1 MFKPNKP
8 NKPTNTAFSELPLV
22 GHLVELR
29 TRLIRSLLVVAV
41 FFAVMFPFA
50 NEIYS
55 FVAEPLMRFLPKG
68 STMIATEVAS
78 PFLTPFKF
86 VMYAALF
93 ASIPAILYQLWAFIA
108 PGLYHD
114 ERELAMPLLISS
126 VVLFYA
132 GLAFCYFLV
141 FPLVFQFFTSTT
153 PDGVSMMTDISK
165 YLDFVLGMF
174 LAFGLAFEV
183 PVATIILVL
192 MGVFT
197 PQQLVEKR
205 SYVIVGAFIIGMI
218 LSPPDVIS
226 QTLLAVPM
234 WLLFE
239 VGVLVSRVI
248 LRRKEAREQR
258 ATTAQTPVAASAP
271 ATAAAVATDANF
283 RPLTPDEMDAELDS
297 IAQEQKREREGG
309 GDNKSS

>member
-1 MFKPNKP
+1 MSKRTKPSNP
-8 NKPTNTAFSELPLV
+8 AYSELPLV
-22 GHLVELR
+22 GHLIELR
-29 TRLIRSLLVVAV
+29 TRLIRALLVVAV
-41 FFAVMFPFA
+41 FFGIMFPFA

-55 FVAEPLMRFLPKG
+55 FVAEPLMRYLPKG
-68 STMIATEVAS
+68 STMIATEVSS

-93 ASIPAILYQLWAFIA
+93 ASIPAILYQLWAFVA

-126 VVLFYA
+126 VFLFYA
-132 GLAFCYFLV
+132 GVAFCYFVV

-153 PDGVSMMTDISK
+153 PTGVSMMTDISK

-192 MGVFT
+192 MGVVT

-205 SYVIVGAFIIGMI
+205 SYVIVGAFIVGMI
-218 LSPPDVIS
+218 LSPPDIFS

-239 VGVLVSRVI
+239 VGVVVSRI
-248 LRRKEAREQR
+248 IMRRKEER
-258 ATTAQTPVAASAP
+258 AQGATAVAAPSAASAP
-271 ATAAAVATDANF
+271 AAAAAVATDAAF
-283 RPLTPDEMDAELDS
+283 RPLTPDEMDAELDR
-297 IAQEQKREREGG
+297 IAQQQKAEREGG
-309 GDNKSS
+309 DKPA

>member
-1 MFKPNKP
+1 MFKR
-8 NKPTNTAFSELPLV
+8 NKPTNPAYSELPLV

-29 TRLIRSLLVVAV
+29 TRLIRALLVVAV
-41 FFAVMFPFA
+41 FFGIMFPFA

-55 FVAEPLMRFLPKG
+55 FVAEPLMRYLPKG
-68 STMIATEVAS
+68 STMIATDVAS

-93 ASIPAILYQLWAFIA
+93 AAIPAILYQLWAFIA

-126 VVLFYA
+126 VFLFYA
-132 GLAFCYFLV
+132 GVAFCYFLV

-192 MGVFT
+192 MGIFT

-205 SYVIVGAFIIGMI
+205 SYVIVGAFIVGMI
-218 LSPPDVIS
+218 LSPPDIFS

-248 LRRKEAREQR
+248 LRRKEQREQR
-258 ATTAQTPVAASAP
+258 TAATENRVADPVP

-283 RPLTPDEMDAELDS
+283 RPLTPEEMDAELDS
-297 IAQEQKREREGG
+297 IAQQQKREREGG
-309 GDNKSS
+309 DKPA

>member
-1 MFKPNKP
+1 MSKRT
-8 NKPTNTAFSELPLV
+8 KPTNPAYSELPLV
-22 GHLVELR
+22 GHLIELR
-29 TRLIRSLLVVAV
+29 TRLIRALLVVAV
-41 FFAVMFPFA
+41 FFAIMFPFA

-55 FVAEPLMRFLPKG
+55 FVAEPLMRYLPKG

-93 ASIPAILYQLWAFIA
+93 AAIPAILYQLWAFVA

-114 ERELAMPLLISS
+114 ERELAMPLLVSS
-126 VVLFYA
+126 VLLFYT
-132 GLAFCYFLV
+132 GVAFCYFLV

-192 MGVFT
+192 MGIFT

-205 SYVIVGAFIIGMI
+205 SYVIVGAFIVGMI
-218 LSPPDVIS
+218 LSPPDIFS

-239 VGVLVSRVI
+239 VGVLVSRTI
-248 LRRKEAREQR
+248 MRRKEQRERQ
-258 ATTAQTPVAASAP
+258 AASAETRVTESTP
-271 ATAAAVATDANF
+271 ATAAGVSTDANF
-283 RPLTPDEMDAELDS
+283 RPLTPEEMDAELDQ
-297 IAQEQKREREGG
+297 IAQQQKRERDGG
-309 GDNKSS
+309 GNTLS

>member
-1 MFKPNKP
+1 MSKRTKPSNP
-8 NKPTNTAFSELPLV
+8 AYSELPLV
-22 GHLVELR
+22 GHLIELR
-29 TRLIRSLLVVAV
+29 TRLIRALLVVAV
-41 FFAVMFPFA
+41 FFGIMFPFA

-55 FVAEPLMRFLPKG
+55 FVAEPLMRYLPKG
-68 STMIATEVAS
+68 STMIATEVSS

-93 ASIPAILYQLWAFIA
+93 ASIPAILYQLWAFVA

-126 VVLFYA
+126 VFLFYA
-132 GLAFCYFLV
+132 GVAFCYFVV

-153 PDGVSMMTDISK
+153 PTGVSMMTDISK

-192 MGVFT
+192 MGVVT

-205 SYVIVGAFIIGMI
+205 SYVIVGAFIVGMI
-218 LSPPDVIS
+218 LSPPDIFS

-239 VGVLVSRVI
+239 VGVVVSRI
-248 LRRKEAREQR
+248 IMRRKEER
-258 ATTAQTPVAASAP
+258 AQSATAVAAPSAASAP
-271 ATAAAVATDANF
+271 AAAAAVATDAAF
-283 RPLTPDEMDAELDS
+283 RPLTPDEMDAELDR
-297 IAQEQKREREGG
+297 IAQQQKAEREGS
-309 GDNKSS
+309 DKPA

>member
-1 MFKPNKP
+1 MSKRNKP
-8 NKPTNTAFSELPLV
+8 SNPAYSELPLV
-22 GHLVELR
+22 GHLIELR
-29 TRLIRSLLVVAV
+29 TRLIRALLVVAV
-41 FFAVMFPFA
+41 FFGIMFPFA

-55 FVAEPLMRFLPKG
+55 FVAEPLMRYLPKG
-68 STMIATEVAS
+68 STMIATEVSS

-93 ASIPAILYQLWAFIA
+93 ASIPAILYQLWAFVA

-126 VVLFYA
+126 VFLFYA
-132 GLAFCYFLV
+132 GIAFCYFVV

-192 MGVFT
+192 MGVVT

-205 SYVIVGAFIIGMI
+205 SYVIVGAFIVGMI
-218 LSPPDVIS
+218 LSPPDIFS

-239 VGVLVSRVI
+239 VGVVVSRI
-248 LRRKEAREQR
+248 IMRRKEEREQS
-258 ATTAQTPVAASAP
+258 TTAPAPSVASTPAA
-271 ATAAAVATDANF
+271 AAAVATDTTF
-283 RPLTPDEMDAELDS
+283 RPLTPDEMDAELDR
-297 IAQEQKREREGG
+297 IAQQQKAEREGV
-309 GDNKSS
+309 DKPV

>member
-8 NKPTNTAFSELPLV
+8 SNPTFSELPLV

-41 FFAVMFPFA
+41 FFGVMFPFA

-55 FVAEPLMRFLPKG
+55 FVAEPLMRYLPKG

-93 ASIPAILYQLWAFIA
+93 AAIPAILYQLWAFIA

-141 FPLVFQFFTSTT
+141 FPLVFEFFTSTT
-153 PDGVSMMTDISK
+153 PDGVSMMTDIGK

-192 MGVFT
+192 MGAFT

-205 SYVIVGAFIIGMI
+205 SYVIVGAFVIGMI

-239 VGVLVSRVI
+239 VGVMVSRI
-248 LRRKEAREQR
+248 IMRRKQEREQR
-258 ATTAQTPVAASAP
+258 ANTAANPNPVAVSVP
-271 ATAAAVATDANF
+271 TAAAATADADF
-283 RPLTPDEMDAELDS
+283 RPLTPDEMDAELNR
-297 IAQEQKREREGG
+297 IAQEQKLEREGG
-309 GDNKSS
+309 TGKSS

>member
-1 MFKPNKP
+1 MSKRNKP
-8 NKPTNTAFSELPLV
+8 SNPAYSELPLV
-22 GHLVELR
+22 GHLIELR
-29 TRLIRSLLVVAV
+29 TRLIRALLVVAV
-41 FFAVMFPFA
+41 FFGIMFPFA

-55 FVAEPLMRFLPKG
+55 FVAEPLMRYLPKG

-93 ASIPAILYQLWAFIA
+93 AAIPAILYQLWAFIA

-126 VVLFYA
+126 VFLFYA
-132 GLAFCYFLV
+132 GVAFCYFLV

-192 MGVFT
+192 MGIFT

-205 SYVIVGAFIIGMI
+205 SYVIVGAFIVGMI
-218 LSPPDVIS
+218 LSPPDIFS

-239 VGVLVSRVI
+239 VGVLVSRLI
-248 LRRKEAREQR
+248 LRRKEQR
-258 ATTAQTPVAASAP
+258 AAAVANPVAESVP
-271 ATAAAVATDANF
+271 ATATAVATDAAF
-283 RPLTPDEMDAELDS
+283 RPLTPEEMDAELEH
-297 IAQEQKREREGG
+297 IAQEQKRERD
-309 GDNKSS
+309 GDKSA

>member
-1 MFKPNKP
+1 
-8 NKPTNTAFSELPLV
+8 
-22 GHLVELR
+22 
-29 TRLIRSLLVVAV
+29 
-41 FFAVMFPFA
+41 
-50 NEIYS
+50 
-55 FVAEPLMRFLPKG
+55 
-68 STMIATEVAS
+68 
-78 PFLTPFKF
+78 
-86 VMYAALF
+86 
-93 ASIPAILYQLWAFIA
+93 
-108 PGLYHD
+108 
-114 ERELAMPLLISS
+114 
-126 VVLFYA
+126 
-132 GLAFCYFLV
+132 
-141 FPLVFQFFTSTT
+141 
-153 PDGVSMMTDISK
+153 
-165 YLDFVLGMF
+165 
-174 LAFGLAFEV
+174 
-183 PVATIILVL
+183 

>member
-1 MFKPNKP
+1 MSIRNKP
-8 NKPTNTAFSELPLV
+8 ANPAYSELPLV
-22 GHLVELR
+22 GHLIELR
-29 TRLIRSLLVVAV
+29 TRLVRALLVVAV
-41 FFAVMFPFA
+41 FFGIMFPFA

-55 FVAEPLMRFLPKG
+55 FVAEPLMRYLPKG
-68 STMIATEVAS
+68 STMIATDVAS

-93 ASIPAILYQLWAFIA
+93 ASIPAIFYQLWAFIA

-114 ERELAMPLLISS
+114 ERELAMPLLVSS
-126 VVLFYA
+126 VFLFYA
-132 GLAFCYFLV
+132 GIAFCYFLV

-218 LSPPDVIS
+218 LSPPDIFS

-239 VGVLVSRVI
+239 VGVLVSRLI
-248 LRRKEAREQR
+248 LRRKAQREQNS
-258 ATTAQTPVAASAP
+258 AAAENTVTKPAP
-271 ATAAAVATDANF
+271 AAAAAGTSDANF
-283 RPLTPDEMDAELDS
+283 RPLTADEMDAELEQ
-297 IAQEQKREREGG
+297 IAQEQKRERDA
-309 GDNKSS
+309 GDTPA

>member
-1 MFKPNKP
+1 MSKRNKP
-8 NKPTNTAFSELPLV
+8 SNPAYSELPLV
-22 GHLVELR
+22 GHLIELR
-29 TRLIRSLLVVAV
+29 TRLIRALLVVAV
-41 FFAVMFPFA
+41 FFGIMFPFA

-55 FVAEPLMRFLPKG
+55 FVAEPLMRYLPKG

-126 VVLFYA
+126 VFLFYT
-132 GLAFCYFLV
+132 GVAFCYFLV

-192 MGVFT
+192 MGIFT

-205 SYVIVGAFIIGMI
+205 SYVIVGAFIVGMI
-218 LSPPDVIS
+218 LSPPDIFS

-248 LRRKEAREQR
+248 MRRKEQREQQAAAAGNR
-258 ATTAQTPVAASAP
+258 VAEPAPAS

-283 RPLTPDEMDAELDS
+283 RPLTPDEMDAELDQ
-297 IAQEQKREREGG
+297 ITQQQKREREGS
-309 GDNKSS
+309 DKPA

>member
-1 MFKPNKP
+1 MSKRTKPSNP
-8 NKPTNTAFSELPLV
+8 AYSELPLV
-22 GHLVELR
+22 GHLIELR
-29 TRLIRSLLVVAV
+29 TRLIRALLVVAV
-41 FFAVMFPFA
+41 FFGIMFPFA

-55 FVAEPLMRFLPKG
+55 FVAEPLMRYLPKG
-68 STMIATEVAS
+68 STMIATEVSS

-93 ASIPAILYQLWAFIA
+93 ASIPAILYQLWAFVA

-126 VVLFYA
+126 VLLFYA
-132 GLAFCYFLV
+132 GVAFCYFVV

-153 PDGVSMMTDISK
+153 PNGVSMMTDISK

-192 MGVFT
+192 MGVVT

-205 SYVIVGAFIIGMI
+205 SYVIVGAFIVGMI
-218 LSPPDVIS
+218 LSPPDIFS

-239 VGVLVSRVI
+239 VGVVVSRI
-248 LRRKEAREQR
+248 IMRRKEEREQS
-258 ATTAQTPVAASAP
+258 TAAAPAPSAASAP
-271 ATAAAVATDANF
+271 AAAAAVATDTTF
-283 RPLTPDEMDAELDS
+283 RPLTPDEMDAELDR
-297 IAQEQKREREGG
+297 ITQQQKTEREGS
-309 GDNKSS
+309 DKPA

>member
-1 MFKPNKP
+1 MSIR
-8 NKPTNTAFSELPLV
+8 NKPTNPAYSELPLV
-22 GHLVELR
+22 GHLIELR
-29 TRLIRSLLVVAV
+29 TRLIRALLVVAV
-41 FFAVMFPFA
+41 FFGIMFPFA

-55 FVAEPLMRFLPKG
+55 FVAEPLMRYLPKG
-68 STMIATEVAS
+68 STMIATDVAS

-93 ASIPAILYQLWAFIA
+93 ASIPAIFYQLWAFIA

-126 VVLFYA
+126 VLLFYA
-132 GLAFCYFLV
+132 GIAFCYFLV

-192 MGVFT
+192 MGIFT

-218 LSPPDVIS
+218 LSPPDIFS

-239 VGVLVSRVI
+239 VGVLVSRLI
-248 LRRKEAREQR
+248 LRRKAQREQSSAAAENT
-258 ATTAQTPVAASAP
+258 ATKPVP
-271 ATAAAVATDANF
+271 AAAVAGTTDANF
-283 RPLTPDEMDAELDS
+283 RPLTADEMDAELEQ
-297 IAQEQKREREGG
+297 IAQEQKRERDA
-309 GDNKSS
+309 GDKPA

>member
-41 FFAVMFPFA
+41 FFAIMFPFA

-309 GDNKSS
+309 GDNKLS

>member
-1 MFKPNKP
+1 MSKRNKP
-8 NKPTNTAFSELPLV
+8 SNPAYSELPLV
-22 GHLVELR
+22 GHLIELR
-29 TRLIRSLLVVAV
+29 TRLIRALLVVAV
-41 FFAVMFPFA
+41 FFGIMFPFA

-55 FVAEPLMRFLPKG
+55 FVAEPLMRYLPKG
-68 STMIATEVAS
+68 STMIATEVSS

-93 ASIPAILYQLWAFIA
+93 ASIPAILYQLWAFVA

-126 VVLFYA
+126 VFLFYA
-132 GLAFCYFLV
+132 GVAFCYFVV

-153 PDGVSMMTDISK
+153 PNGVSMMTDISK

-192 MGVFT
+192 MGVVT

-205 SYVIVGAFIIGMI
+205 SYVIVGAFIVGMI
-218 LSPPDVIS
+218 LSPPDIFS

-239 VGVLVSRVI
+239 VGVVVSRI
-248 LRRKEAREQR
+248 IMRRKEEREQS
-258 ATTAQTPVAASAP
+258 TTAPAPSVASTPAA
-271 ATAAAVATDANF
+271 AAAVATDTTF
-283 RPLTPDEMDAELDS
+283 RPLTPDEMDAELDR
-297 IAQEQKREREGG
+297 IAQQQKAEREGV
-309 GDNKSS
+309 DKPV

>member
-41 FFAVMFPFA
+41 FFAIMFPFA

-174 LAFGLAFEV
+174 LAFGAGL
-183 PVATIILVL
+183 
-192 MGVFT
+192 
-197 PQQLVEKR
+197 
-205 SYVIVGAFIIGMI
+205 
-218 LSPPDVIS
+218 
-226 QTLLAVPM
+226 
-234 WLLFE
+234 
-239 VGVLVSRVI
+239 
-248 LRRKEAREQR
+248 
-258 ATTAQTPVAASAP
+258 
-271 ATAAAVATDANF
+271 
-283 RPLTPDEMDAELDS
+283 
-297 IAQEQKREREGG
+297 
-309 GDNKSS
+309 

>member
-1 MFKPNKP
+1 MLKR
-8 NKPTNTAFSELPLV
+8 NKPTNPAYSELPLV
-22 GHLVELR
+22 GHLIELR

-41 FFAVMFPFA
+41 FFAIMFPFA

-55 FVAEPLMRFLPKG
+55 FVAEPLMRYLPKG

-114 ERELAMPLLISS
+114 ERELALPLLISS
-126 VVLFYA
+126 VFLFYA
-132 GLAFCYFLV
+132 GVAFCYFLV
-141 FPLVFQFFTSTT
+141 FPLVFQFFTGTT
-153 PDGVSMMTDISK
+153 PVGVSMMTDISK

-192 MGVFT
+192 MGIFT

-205 SYVIVGAFIIGMI
+205 SYVIVGAFIVGMI
-218 LSPPDVIS
+218 LSPPDIFS

-239 VGVLVSRVI
+239 VGVLVSRII
-248 LRRKEAREQR
+248 LRRKAQREQQVM
-258 ATTAQTPVAASAP
+258 AAANPVAESAP
-271 ATAAAVATDANF
+271 VAAAAVATDANF
-283 RPLTPDEMDAELDS
+283 RPLTPDEMDAELDR
-297 IAQEQKREREGG
+297 IAQQQKRERDGS
-309 GDNKSS
+309 GDKPA

>member
-1 MFKPNKP
+1 MLKRKPSNHSS
-8 NKPTNTAFSELPLV
+8 FGELPLV
-22 GHLVELR
+22 GHLIELR
-29 TRLIRSLLVVAV
+29 TRLIRALLVIAV

-55 FVAEPLMRFLPKG
+55 FVAEPLMRYLPKG

-93 ASIPAILYQLWAFIA
+93 AAIPAILYQLWAFIA

-114 ERELAMPLLISS
+114 ERELALPLLISS

-153 PDGVSMMTDISK
+153 PEGVSMMTDIGK

-218 LSPPDVIS
+218 LSPPDVFS

-239 VGVLVSRVI
+239 VGVFVSRIIV
-248 LRRKEAREQR
+248 RRKQEREHSAAPTDSPVPKPAAGSA
-258 ATTAQTPVAASAP
+258 ATVTGDAS
-271 ATAAAVATDANF
+271 F
-283 RPLTPDEMDAELDS
+283 RPLTPDEMDAELAS
-297 IAQEQKREREGG
+297 IAQQQKLERESGG
-309 GDNKSS
+309 GKPTTE

>member
-1 MFKPNKP
+1 MSKRTKPSNP
-8 NKPTNTAFSELPLV
+8 AYSELPLV
-22 GHLVELR
+22 GHLIELR
-29 TRLIRSLLVVAV
+29 TRLIRALLVVAV
-41 FFAVMFPFA
+41 FFGIMFPFA

-55 FVAEPLMRFLPKG
+55 FVAEPLMRYLPKG
-68 STMIATEVAS
+68 STMIATEVSS

-93 ASIPAILYQLWAFIA
+93 ASIPAILYQLWAFVA

-126 VVLFYA
+126 VFLFYA
-132 GLAFCYFLV
+132 GVAFCYFVV

-192 MGVFT
+192 MGVVT

-205 SYVIVGAFIIGMI
+205 SYVIVGAFIVGMI
-218 LSPPDVIS
+218 LSPPDIFS

-239 VGVLVSRVI
+239 VGVVVSRI
-248 LRRKEAREQR
+248 IMRRKEQREQS
-258 ATTAQTPVAASAP
+258 TTAAASPSAASAP
-271 ATAAAVATDANF
+271 AAAAAVVTDTTF
-283 RPLTPDEMDAELDS
+283 RPLTPDEMDAELDR
-297 IAQEQKREREGG
+297 ITQQQKTEREGG
-309 GDNKSS
+309 DKPA

>member
-1 MFKPNKP
+1 MFKR
-8 NKPTNTAFSELPLV
+8 NKPTSNSAFSELPLV

-41 FFAVMFPFA
+41 FFALMFPFA
-50 NEIYS
+50 NEIYT
-55 FVAEPLMRFLPKG
+55 FVANPLMHYLPKG
-68 STMIATEVAS
+68 STMIATEVSS

-108 PGLYHD
+108 PGLYSD
-114 ERELAMPLLISS
+114 ERELAMPLLVSS
-126 VVLFYA
+126 VFLFYA
-132 GLAFCYFLV
+132 GVAFCYFLV

-218 LSPPDVIS
+218 LSPPDIFS

-239 VGVLVSRVI
+239 VGVVVSRI
-248 LRRKEAREQR
+248 IMRRKQEREQ
-258 ATTAQTPVAASAP
+258 SA
-271 ATAAAVATDANF
+271 ATAAHPAPQTTASTATTLAADANF
-283 RPLTPDEMDAELDS
+283 RPLTPDEMDAELER
-297 IAQEQKREREGG
+297 ITQQQKLERAGS
-309 GDNKSS
+309 GDKPS